1 MAHNYHPACGCAA
14 CCRKED
20 ADRRADELA
29 APLIGSADVLS
40 EAMGELSTEQ
50 LATMAGH
57 LATGDDLEFAQV
69 MRKAV
74 EAYLDEQ
81 IDTRMDRSAC
91 SRFGSVAQLLQ
102 VYGMSQQ
109 VAA

>member
-1 MAHNYHPACGCAA
+1 MSHNYHPACGCAA

-50 LATMAGH
+50 LATMAAH
-57 LATGDDLEFAQV
+57 LAAGDDLEFAAV
-69 MRKAV
+69 MRKAI
-74 EAYLDEQ
+74 ARYLDEQ